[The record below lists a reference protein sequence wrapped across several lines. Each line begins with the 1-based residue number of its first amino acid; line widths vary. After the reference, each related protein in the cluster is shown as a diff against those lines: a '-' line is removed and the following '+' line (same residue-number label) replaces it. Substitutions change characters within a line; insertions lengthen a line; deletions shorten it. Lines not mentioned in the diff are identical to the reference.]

1 MHDCCYMLCILW
13 RVFCPLVSGFV
24 KHMCTV
30 HSFNNNNVFFF
41 FFPSN
46 FYFKKIWFV
55 NLFSHLPML
64 NFEFFLLIFFIDL
77 LSVFVSFMLGYF
89 FFLHLILFEY
99 HLFIPLTSYWV
110 FSNIFCSIIPLI
122 TNISYFI
129 V

>member
-1 MHDCCYMLCILW
+1 MIVAICY
-13 RVFCPLVSGFV
+13 VFYDVCFAHWFRALLSTCAQ
-24 KHMCTV
+24 CT
-30 HSFNNNNVFFF
+30 HLTIIMFFF

-77 LSVFVSFMLGYF
+77 LSAFVSFMLGYF

-99 HLFIPLTSYWV
+99 HLFIPLTSNWV
-110 FSNIFCSIIPLI
+110 FPNIFCSIIPLI
-122 TNISYFI
+122 TNILYLI
-129 V
+129 I